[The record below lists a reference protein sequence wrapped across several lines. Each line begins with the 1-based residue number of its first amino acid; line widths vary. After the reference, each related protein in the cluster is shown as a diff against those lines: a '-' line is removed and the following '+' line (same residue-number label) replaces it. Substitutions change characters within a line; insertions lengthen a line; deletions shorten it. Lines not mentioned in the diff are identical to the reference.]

1 MDIILRETGLETIPY
16 KRDKRIREW
25 CFGSFDGGYDGE
37 FFMVCC
43 REQLLFKVRIYM
55 M

>member
-25 CFGSFDGGYDGE
+25 CFGSLDGGYDGE
-37 FFMVCC
+37 LFYGVLP
-43 REQLLFKVRIYM
+43 RTDVFKVRICM
-55 M
+55 R